1 MNNLTREDFIKLDTL
16 DSIKKVREQFAL
28 PKDVIYFDGNSLG
41 PLPKNTIKSLDSVI
55 QREWGDGLIRSWN
68 DENWINLP
76 RNLGNQIAPLIGA
89 KEGEVIV
96 VDSTSVNL
104 FKVLSSALM
113 LNKNRKVIVS
123 EAANF
128 PSDLYI
134 LEGVNNM
141 FGESYERCLIDEGD
155 DEIEKYIDSSTAVVV
170 LSHINYKTGRITDIK
185 KITTFAHEKGAL
197 VVWDISH
204 SVGVFPMN
212 LHDLGVDFAV
222 GCTYKHLNSGPGA
235 PGFLFVHSSLIE
247 KVSQPLT
254 GWLGHIKPFDFEVE
268 YKPANDINKFICG
281 TPPIIAYKAIE
292 SGLEIFKDLSII
304 EIREKSIKLSEMF
317 IQLMQQECT
326 EFGFMLFSPKNSEQ
340 RGSQISF
347 LHENAYS
354 IIQALISH
362 GIIGDY
368 REPNVMRFGISPLYM
383 RFEDVWNAIT
393 CLREIMQTGE
403 WQSEKFKNKNY
414 VT

>member
-170 LSHINYKTGRITDIK
+170 LSHINYKTGRITDLK

-222 GCTYKHLNSGPGA
+222 GCTYKHLNGGPGA

-254 GWLGHIKPFDFEVE
+254 GWLGT
-268 YKPANDINKFICG
+268 Y
-281 TPPIIAYKAIE
+281 
-292 SGLEIFKDLSII
+292 
-304 EIREKSIKLSEMF
+304 
-317 IQLMQQECT
+317 
-326 EFGFMLFSPKNSEQ
+326 
-340 RGSQISF
+340 
-347 LHENAYS
+347 
-354 IIQALISH
+354 
-362 GIIGDY
+362 
-368 REPNVMRFGISPLYM
+368 
-383 RFEDVWNAIT
+383 
-393 CLREIMQTGE
+393 
-403 WQSEKFKNKNY
+403 
-414 VT
+414 